1 MPQSDKIQR
10 VRQRLA
16 VEAARIMSEEG
27 ISDFQAAK
35 RKAANRL
42 GITGEQSMP
51 RNIKIEQALKEY
63 QAIFRPQ
70 QQANELT
77 ALRKT
82 AIDIM
87 NLLHDFSPR
96 LVGPVLRG
104 SANHHSAINIHLFTD
119 NSQMF
124 EWLLIERHI
133 PFNVEEHEY
142 RFNDGEIKRY
152 PLYLIEDEEAN
163 VELAVFPEKGIRQA
177 PKSPLDGKP
186 IQRASISEVQQLLQ
200 QE

>member
-1 MPQSDKIQR
+1 MLQSDKTQR
-10 VRQRLA
+10 LRQRLA
-16 VEAARIMSEEG
+16 VEAARIMSEESLSG
-27 ISDFQAAK
+27 FQAAK
-35 RKAANRL
+35 QKAANRL

-51 RNIKIEQALKEY
+51 RNIEIEQALKEY

-70 QQANELT
+70 QQANELL

-82 AIDIM
+82 AIQIM

-119 NSQMF
+119 NSQTL

-152 PLYLIEDEEAN
+152 PCYRVEDEEAR

-177 PKSPLDGKP
+177 PKGPLDGKP

-200 QE
+200 QR

>member
-1 MPQSDKIQR
+1 MPQSDKMQR

-16 VEAARIMSEEG
+16 AEAARIMSEES
-27 ISDFQAAK
+27 ISDFQVAK
-35 RKAANRL
+35 QKAANRL
-42 GITGEQSMP
+42 GVTGEQGMP
-51 RNIKIEQALKEY
+51 RNIEIEQALKEY

-70 QQANELT
+70 QQALELK

-82 AIDIM
+82 AVEIM
-87 NLLHDFSPR
+87 SLLHDFSPR

-104 SANHHSAINIHLFTD
+104 SADHHSAINIHLFTD
-119 NSQMF
+119 NSQVL

-133 PFNVEEHEY
+133 PFNVEEREY
-142 RFNDGEIKRY
+142 RFNGGEIKRC

-186 IQRASISEVQQLLQ
+186 IQRASISEAQQLLQ

>member
-1 MPQSDKIQR
+1 MQR
-10 VRQRLA
+10 IRQRLA
-16 VEAARIMSEEG
+16 AEAARIMSAES
-27 ISDFQAAK
+27 ISDFQVAK
-35 RKAANRL
+35 QKAAHRL
-42 GITGEQSMP
+42 GIAGEQGMP
-51 RNIKIEQALKEY
+51 RNIEIEQALKEY

-70 QQANELT
+70 QQAHELK

-87 NLLHDFSPR
+87 GLLHDFSPR

-104 SANHHSAINIHLFTD
+104 SADQYSAINIHLFTD
-119 NSQMF
+119 NCLAL
-124 EWLLIERHI
+124 EWWLIERHI

-142 RFNDGEIKRY
+142 RFNDGEVKRY
-152 PLYLIEDEEAN
+152 PLYLIEDEEAK
-163 VELAVFPEKGIRQA
+163 VKLALFPEKGIRQA

-186 IQRASISEVQQLLQ
+186 IQRASIAEVQQLLQ